1 LLYNFS
7 IFALNNTI
15 LKQLPNVGGP
25 MKFVFTSRH
34 FKAHDSLKDFAEKEV
49 EKLNKFYDGIMKC
62 EVILSYEKPTNSI
75 KIAEVIIDTNT
86 HATLKAKADSGDFIA
101 SIELAFDKA
110 ASQIKKLKDKLK
122 SNHVPK
128 HTDMMNL

>member
-1 LLYNFS
+1 
-7 IFALNNTI
+7 
-15 LKQLPNVGGP
+15 

-34 FKAHDSLKDFAEKEV
+34 FKAHDSLKEFAEKEI

-75 KIAEVIIDTNT
+75 KIAEIIVDTNT
-86 HATLKAKADSGDFIA
+86 HTTLTAKAASGDFLA
-101 SIELAFDKA
+101 SMEMAFDKA
-110 ASQIKKLKDKLK
+110 EAQIKKLKDKVK
-122 SNHVPK
+122 SNHSPK